1 MRHPQK
7 TKEYHTSSDKNS
19 IPARD
24 AVPESRKWDLSDIY
38 PTETAFLSA
47 RDKFSGEIPHLS
59 DFRGKL
65 VSSSKELLQALDIY
79 FDMMKTYSRLSSFA
93 SMTADQNMKD
103 PHGEHLRKETRQLGI
118 RFSEIASYIVPEII
132 AIGEDTLHEFM
143 AENPALRPYRMYLD
157 DIMRT
162 ARHTLTEKEERILSR
177 TGMLAGVAGNTYGI
191 FTNSD
196 MVFPTITL
204 SDGTE
209 LQLNQ
214 ANYGKYRGTENR
226 GDRELVF
233 REFWKTF
240 NHYENTFGALLYA
253 SVQQDWFYAVTRNYK
268 SSVEAALDSDNI
280 PTSVYTG
287 LIENIHAHLPALHR
301 YLTLRKKMMGLDV
314 LKYSD
319 LYPSLVKGVDV
330 QYSFETACGHV
341 LDAVTP
347 LGDAYVVPLRKAF
360 QSRWTDVF
368 PTDGKRNG
376 AYSNG
381 ACYDVHPFVLLNHKD
396 DYESLSTIAHEF
408 GHAMH
413 SWFSNRNQPY
423 STSDY
428 SIFVAEVASTF
439 NENLLNQH
447 LLASTDNRDMKLFL
461 LGHALER
468 IRTTIFRQTM
478 FAEFELK
485 IHSAVEKQNA
495 LTGEAF
501 TEIYLD
507 LARKYYG
514 HDEGVCQV
522 DAEYGVE
529 WAFIPHF
536 YYNFYV
542 YQYATGMIAATA
554 LSEKVI
560 SGEAGAAERYLEFL
574 KSGCSDHPIP
584 ILRKAGADLETP
596 DPFELTIRVFH
607 QIMDQIE
614 TLLGLG
620 TGEQLPDK

>member
-1 MRHPQK
+1 MRHPYK
-7 TKEYHTSSDKNS
+7 IKECHTSSDKNS

-79 FDMMKTYSRLSSFA
+79 FDMIKTYSRLSSFA

-132 AIGEDTLHEFM
+132 AMGEDTLHKFM

-177 TGMLAGVAGNTYGI
+177 TGMLAGVAGNTYGL

-196 MVFPTITL
+196 MVFPTVTL
-204 SDGTE
+204 SDGTK

-214 ANYGKYRGTENR
+214 ANYGKYRGSENR
-226 GDRELVF
+226 QDRELVF

-268 SSVEAALDSDNI
+268 SSVEAALDGDNI

-287 LIENIHAHLPALHR
+287 LIDNIHDHLPALHR
-301 YLTLRKKMMGLDV
+301 YLALRKKMMGLDV

-319 LYPSLVKGVDV
+319 LYPSLVRGVDV
-330 QYSFETACGHV
+330 EYPFETACGHV
-341 LDAVTP
+341 LDAVAP
-347 LGDAYVVPLRKAF
+347 LGNEYVAPLREAL
-360 QSRWTDVF
+360 QSRWADVY
-368 PTDGKRNG
+368 PTDGKRSG

-381 ACYDVHPFVLLNHKD
+381 ACFDVHPFVLLNHKD

-423 STSDY
+423 ATSDY

-439 NENLLNQH
+439 NENLLNRH
-447 LLASTDNRDMKLFL
+447 LLASTHNREMKLFL

-468 IRTTIFRQTM
+468 IRTTIFRQAM
-478 FAEFELK
+478 FAEFELE
-485 IHSAVEKQNA
+485 IHSAVEKQQA

-501 TEIYLD
+501 TEIYLA

-554 LSEKVI
+554 LSEKVTVK
-560 SGEAGAAERYLEFL
+560 GADAAKRYLEFL

-596 DPFELTIRVFH
+596 DPFELTIGVFH
-607 QIMDQIE
+607 RTMDQIE
-614 TLLGLG
+614 GLL
-620 TGEQLPDK
+620 EQESKE